1 MRADPVA
8 AARGWIGTP
17 FVHQAS
23 SRGAGTDCLG
33 LIRGLWRESL
43 GAEPAPVPPYL
54 PGEGDL
60 LPALRACLPPGTGVP
75 GAAGEILLFAIRPGR
90 PALHLG
96 IVSEPGVRFIH
107 AWSGIGVVETR
118 LSPPWARRVVASFGF
133 VPLAFTKG

>member
-23 SRGAGTDCLG
+23 SRGAGADCLG
-33 LIRGLWRESL
+33 LIRGLWRECL
-43 GAEPAPVPPYL
+43 GTEPAPVPPYP

-60 LPALRACLPPGTGVP
+60 LPVLRAYLPPGTGS
-75 GAAGEILLFAIRPGR
+75 AGEILLFAIQPHR

-96 IVSEPGVRFIH
+96 IVSEPGARFIH

-133 VPLAFTKG
+133 VPLSFTKG